1 MLGVCEAVGALNQP
15 FTQMPTCPN
24 YGGFYMKLSYTHS
37 IVMILVLLMIGCA
50 EVDREDLDILREDF
64 QSEINSLRDER
75 PNLADEIST
84 LRGEQ
89 SDLRRDVEGAIF
101 KSRMAIEDQIFTFRD
116 DVDNRFTP
124 FEESLGS
131 GGPFVSRVPDR
142 VTITEIG
149 VTNEYEFGR
158 LEIEVHI
165 YDRAD
170 NFIACSGQI
179 NGLEHVDGS
188 DRLYSVGAFFNK
200 SDGGYL
206 TYDDLQDKVIY
217 LVVIE
222 DDSLPCPE
230 PGGVGFPFSDD
241 FVGKTETFRGQ
252 DIAGTKA
259 MQFDDVTRLTVT
271 VSLTWKPINDNRSKF

>member
-1 MLGVCEAVGALNQP
+1 MHGLCDVNRKLNLHNHIDRLRP
-15 FTQMPTCPN
+15 FTQMSTSLN
-24 YGGFYMKLSYTHS
+24 YGDFYMKLGYTRS
-37 IVMILVLLMIGCA
+37 IVMILVLLVFGCA

-64 QSEINSLRDER
+64 QTEINSLR
-75 PNLADEIST
+75 
-84 LRGEQ
+84 GEQ
-89 SDLRRDVEGAIF
+89 SGLQSDIEDGLF
-101 KSRMAIEDQIFTFRD
+101 TSRMALEDQIFTFRD
-116 DVDNRFTP
+116 DVDKRFTP
-124 FEESLGS
+124 LEESLGS

-142 VTITEIG
+142 VTITEIE

-230 PGGVGFPFSDD
+230 PGGVDFPFSDD

-252 DIAGTKA
+252 DVAGTKA
-259 MQFDDVTRLTVT
+259 LQFDDVTQLTVT
-271 VSLTWKPINDNRSKF
+271 VSLTWKPINDNRAKS

>member
-1 MLGVCEAVGALNQP
+1 
-15 FTQMPTCPN
+15 
-24 YGGFYMKLSYTHS
+24 MKLCNTIS
-37 IVMILVLLMIGCA
+37 ILTVLIVIAVGCA
-50 EVDREDLDILREDF
+50 EVDEEDLDILRAD
-64 QSEINSLRDER
+64 LER
-75 PNLADEIST
+75 EIST
-84 LRGEQ
+84 LRNDQSSLGGRFATLEGELR
-89 SDLRRDVEGAIF
+89 SDFEKGLFA
-101 KSRMAIEDQIFTFRD
+101 SRMALEDQIFTFRD

-124 FEESLGS
+124 LEESISS
-131 GGPFVSRVPDR
+131 GRPFVSRVPDR

-149 VTNEYEFGR
+149 VTNEHEFSR

-188 DRLYSVGAFFNK
+188 NRLYSVGAFFNK
-200 SDGGYL
+200 PDGGYL

-230 PGGVGFPFSDD
+230 PGGVGDD

-252 DIAGTKA
+252 DIAGTKVL
-259 MQFDDVTRLTVT
+259 QFDDVTRLTVT
-271 VSLTWKPINDNRSKF
+271 VSLTWKPINDKIAKL